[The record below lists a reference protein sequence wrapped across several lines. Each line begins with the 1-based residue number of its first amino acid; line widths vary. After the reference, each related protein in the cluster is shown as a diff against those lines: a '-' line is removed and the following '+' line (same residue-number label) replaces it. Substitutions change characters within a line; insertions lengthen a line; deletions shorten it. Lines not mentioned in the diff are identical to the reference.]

1 MKSLFILISVIILMK
16 GTEQTINVLL
26 FVLFAVRFHLFV
38 VVENFLWT
46 VRS

>member
-26 FVLFAVRFHLFV
+26 FVMP
-38 VVENFLWT
+38 
-46 VRS
+46 